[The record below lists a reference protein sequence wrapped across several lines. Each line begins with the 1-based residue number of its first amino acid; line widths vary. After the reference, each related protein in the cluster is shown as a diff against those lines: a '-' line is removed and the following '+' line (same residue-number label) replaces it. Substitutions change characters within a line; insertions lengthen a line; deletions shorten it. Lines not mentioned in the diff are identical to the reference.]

1 MKNNIL
7 IKYWMRDV
15 GAEVINTLSDGVAL
29 AKNMTNG
36 CQAQNCKTAKRLI
49 FGWPHETDLLNF

>member
-1 MKNNIL
+1 
-7 IKYWMRDV
+7 MRDV